1 MGHGE
6 PHTLLGYEAM
16 KKRKQKITIEGL
28 TIEGKTCDITITFKG
43 GLPAS
48 ITQSIATA
56 LQTPQDPG
64 ITTDTPSNSL
74 QIPDYESWT
83 VRKKVRYL
91 VLRNCR
97 HGWFTSK
104 DVQELYERT
113 FHPPIP
119 LATASTYLLR
129 MHKEGSLT
137 RRGTAAQ
144 REYRVKIEELTDEI
158 AAVLADKT

>member
-1 MGHGE
+1 
-6 PHTLLGYEAM
+6 M
-16 KKRKQKITIEGL
+16 KKRKQKISIEGL
-28 TIEGKTCDITITFKG
+28 TIDGKPCDITITFNE
-43 GLPAS
+43 GLPLS
-48 ITQSIATA
+48 ITESIATA
-56 LQTPQDPG
+56 LQSREKSEA
-64 ITTDTPSNSL
+64 TTDTLPDAL

-83 VRKKVRYL
+83 VRQKVRYI

-119 LATASTYLLR
+119 LATASTYLSR

-137 RRGTAAQ
+137 RRGSAAQ
-144 REYRVKIEELTDEI
+144 REYRVNIEDLTDEI
-158 AAVLADKT
+158 ATVLADKT

>member
-1 MGHGE
+1 
-6 PHTLLGYEAM
+6 M

-28 TIEGKTCDITITFKG
+28 TIDGKPCDITITFNE
-43 GLPAS
+43 GLPLS
-48 ITQSIATA
+48 ITESIATA
-56 LQTPQDPG
+56 LQSHEKSEA
-64 ITTDTPSNSL
+64 TTDTLPDAL

-83 VRKKVRYL
+83 VRQKVRYI

-104 DVQELYERT
+104 DVQEVYERT

-119 LATASTYLLR
+119 LATASTYLSR

-137 RRGTAAQ
+137 RRGSAAQ
-144 REYRVKIEELTDEI
+144 REYRVNIEDLTDEI
-158 AAVLADKT
+158 ATVLADKT

>member
-1 MGHGE
+1 
-6 PHTLLGYEAM
+6 M

-28 TIEGKTCDITITFKG
+28 TIEGKTCDITITFNE
-43 GLPAS
+43 GLPSS

-56 LQTPQDPG
+56 LQTTHEPDV
-64 ITTDTPSNSL
+64 ITDTPPNSL
-74 QIPDYESWT
+74 QIPDYDSWT
-83 VRKKVRYL
+83 IRQKVRYI

-119 LATASTYLLR
+119 LATASTYLSR

-137 RRGTAAQ
+137 RRGSAAQ
-144 REYRVKIEELTDEI
+144 REYRVNIEELTDEI

>member
-1 MGHGE
+1 
-6 PHTLLGYEAM
+6 M

-28 TIEGKTCDITITFKG
+28 TIDGKPCDITITFNE
-43 GLPAS
+43 GLPLS
-48 ITQSIATA
+48 ITESIATA
-56 LQTPQDPG
+56 LQSQEKSEA
-64 ITTDTPSNSL
+64 TTDTLPDAL

-83 VRKKVRYL
+83 VRQKVRYI

-119 LATASTYLLR
+119 LATASTYLSR

-137 RRGTAAQ
+137 RRGSAAQ
-144 REYRVKIEELTDEI
+144 REYRVNIEDLTDEI
-158 AAVLADKT
+158 ATVLADKT

>member
-1 MGHGE
+1 MVFG
-6 PHTLLGYEAM
+6 AM

-28 TIEGKTCDITITFKG
+28 TIDGKPCDITITFNE
-43 GLPAS
+43 GLPLS
-48 ITQSIATA
+48 ITESIATA
-56 LQTPQDPG
+56 LQSQEKSEA
-64 ITTDTPSNSL
+64 TTDTLPDAL

-83 VRKKVRYL
+83 VRQKVRYI

-104 DVQELYERT
+104 DVQEVYERT

-119 LATASTYLLR
+119 LATASTYLSR

-137 RRGTAAQ
+137 RRGSAAQ
-144 REYRVKIEELTDEI
+144 REYRVNIEDLTDEI
-158 AAVLADKT
+158 ATVLADKT